1 MKYTRGTSALDWGNK
16 EDHEQK
22 QRGGLFQTQNSNTGK
37 DNKQKKKQKDREE
50 GSEEEKKKQRSSS
63 RPGKPFFFSTRFIA
77 QFIRHSSFPLHYN
90 SLPTI
95 AVNYNSV
102 VHVASVRCHARLLL
116 GRFTVAWAVT
126 GQPKRKEKK
135 KLKTVEIGPGWAQAH
150 PTQFILG
157 QECFRKKNTLI
168 LIPFI
173 LFSFVLIFSQTNFFV
188 ISEYSQKICEPF

>member
-1 MKYTRGTSALDWGNK
+1 MRKRGAQDMKYTRGTSALDWGNK
-16 EDHEQK
+16 EDHKQK

-126 GQPKRKEKK
+126 GQPKRKKK
-135 KLKTVEIGPGWAQAH
+135 K
-150 PTQFILG
+150 
-157 QECFRKKNTLI
+157 N
-168 LIPFI
+168 
-173 LFSFVLIFSQTNFFV
+173 
-188 ISEYSQKICEPF
+188 